1 MIYFDNAAT
10 TYPKPQCVYDALNE
24 GSRKYMFNAGRGSYS
39 TAKETF
45 KMIDATREK
54 VASIISTNKEN
65 VVFTSSATESL
76 DNIIYGLQLKEGD
89 NVYVSPFEHNAVIRP
104 LKSLNV
110 NLIIIPFDKETWKLK
125 TEKLNDTMLLKKPK
139 CVIIS
144 HISNTTGFEL
154 PYEEIFKTSKKYGSI
169 NILDSAQGFG
179 IYPIDKKNIDY
190 LVFAGHKS
198 LYGSFGVAGF
208 IKLGN
213 DELKPYKIGGT
224 GSDSLNFNM
233 PDELPYRYEAG
244 SMNSLAI
251 YSIFS
256 SIDFLK
262 KSNFAEIKHGLSE
275 YFIKSLRKIG
285 NIIVYCPDNY
295 VTRGIVSFN
304 VKGYTADEVGTILGE
319 DYDICVRTGYH
330 CCPFIHEFIDSL
342 KYSGTVRVSFSGFNT
357 KDEIDELIS
366 AIKDL
371 G

>member
-24 GSRKYMFNAGRGSYS
+24 GSHKYMFNAGRGSYAA
-39 TAKETF
+39 AKETF

-54 VASIISTNKEN
+54 VATVISANKEK
-65 VVFTSSATESL
+65 VIFTSSATESL

-89 NVYVSPFEHNAVIRP
+89 NVYVSPFEHNAVVRP

-110 NLIIIPFDKETWKLK
+110 NLIIIPFDKETWQLKL
-125 TEKLNDTMLLKKPK
+125 EELNDIMLLKAPK

-154 PYEEIFKTSKKYGSI
+154 PYEEIFEKSKKFGSI
-169 NILDSAQGFG
+169 NVLDSAQGFG
-179 IYPIDKKNIDY
+179 VYPINKKNIDY

-208 IKLGN
+208 IKLSN

-233 PDELPYRYEAG
+233 PAELPNRYEAG

-262 KSNFAEIKHGLSE
+262 KSNFVEIKHDLSD
-275 YFIKSLRKIG
+275 YLIKSLEKLD
-285 NIIVYCPDNY
+285 NVIIYCPKDY

-304 VKGYTADEVGTILGE
+304 VSGYTADEVGTILSE
-319 DYDICVRTGYH
+319 DFDICVRTGYH
-330 CCPFIHEFIDSL
+330 CCPFVHEFIDSL
-342 KYSGTVRVSFSGFNT
+342 KYSGTVRVSLSGFNT
-357 KDEIDELIS
+357 KEEIDTLIN
-366 AIKDL
+366 ALKEM
-371 G
+371 

>member
-10 TYPKPQCVYDALNE
+10 TYPKPHCVYDALNE
-24 GSRKYMFNAGRGSYS
+24 GSRKFMFNAGRGSYNA
-39 TAKETF
+39 AKETF

-54 VASIISTNKEN
+54 VASIISTDKDK
-65 VVFTSSATESL
+65 VIFTSSATEAL

-110 NLIIIPFDKETWKLK
+110 NLIIIPFDKKTWQVNV
-125 TEKLNDTMLLKKPK
+125 EKLNDTMLMKKPT

-154 PYEEIFKTSKKYGSI
+154 PYEEIFEKSKKFGSI
-169 NILDSAQGFG
+169 NVLDSAQGFG
-179 IYPIDKKNIDY
+179 VYPINKKNIDY

-198 LYGSFGVAGF
+198 LYGTFGVAGF
-208 IKLGN
+208 LKLGN

-233 PDELPYRYEAG
+233 PTELPYRYEAG

-262 KSNFAEIKHGLSE
+262 KSNFAEIKHDLSD
-275 YFIKSLRKIG
+275 YLIKSLNKLE
-285 NIIVYCPDNY
+285 NVIVYCPDDY

-304 VKGYTADEVGTILGE
+304 IVGYTADEVGTILGE

-342 KYSGTVRVSFSGFNT
+342 KYSGTVRVSMSGFNT
-357 KDEIDELIS
+357 KKEIDELIE
-366 AIKDL
+366 AIKEL
-371 G
+371 

>member
-24 GSRKYMFNAGRGSYS
+24 GSRKFMFNAGRGSYNA
-39 TAKETF
+39 AKETF

-54 VASIISTNKEN
+54 VASIISTYKDK
-65 VVFTSSATESL
+65 VIFTSSATESL

-110 NLIIIPFDKETWKLK
+110 NLIIIPFDKKTWQLNV
-125 TEKLNDTMLLKKPK
+125 EKLNDTMLLKKPK

-154 PYEEIFKTSKKYGSI
+154 PYEEIFEKSKKFGSI
-169 NILDSAQGFG
+169 NVLDSAQGFG
-179 IYPIDKKNIDY
+179 VYPIDKKNIDY

-198 LYGSFGVAGF
+198 LYGIFGVAGF
-208 IKLGN
+208 LKLGN

-224 GSDSLNFNM
+224 GSDSLNPSM
-233 PDELPYRYEAG
+233 PNELPYRYEAG

-262 KSNFAEIKHGLSE
+262 KSNFAEKKHDLSK
-275 YFIKSLRKIG
+275 YLIKSLRKL
-285 NIIVYCPDNY
+285 NNVIIYLPNNY
-295 VTRGIVSFN
+295 VSRGIISFN
-304 VKGYTADEVGTILGE
+304 VEGYSSDEVGTILSE

-330 CCPFIHEFIDSL
+330 CCPYIHDFIDSK
-342 KYSGTVRVSFSGFNT
+342 KYTGTVRVSLSGFNT
-357 KDEIDELIS
+357 KKEIDELIE
-366 AIKDL
+366 AIKEL
-371 G
+371 